1 MPCAKKSL
9 ILAVLFKCSGQSPGL
24 ILFCNFY
31 IIHMYSQVTVVPV
44 NQSAFT
50 VQPCKLHLLVVKVES
65 LCSFLCCT
73 WIVLVQVFS
82 KEVKFVNI
90 FWLQINSVIMYE
102 TYHKISDW
110 SRAFNQYTKA
120 EEVDKIT
127 QHCTYHLEFI
137 VCLKC
142 PSPYRVSS
150 PISQDPKS

>member
-44 NQSAFT
+44 NQSACT
-50 VQPCKLHLLVVKVES
+50 IQPYKLYSLVVKVE
-65 LCSFLCCT
+65 CSSLCCT

-90 FWLQINSVIMYE
+90 FWLQINSVIMCW

-127 QHCTYHLEFI
+127 QHFIYHLEFI

-142 PSPYRVSS
+142 PSPYLISS
-150 PISQDPKS
+150 PISWDPKS